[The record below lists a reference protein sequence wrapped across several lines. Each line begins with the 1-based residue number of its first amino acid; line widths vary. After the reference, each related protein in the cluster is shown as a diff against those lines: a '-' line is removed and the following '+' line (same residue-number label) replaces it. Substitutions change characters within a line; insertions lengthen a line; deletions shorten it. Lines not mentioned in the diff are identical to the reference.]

1 MYKFQTTFWSDFT
14 IADHFGVDAIRD
26 TYKRAFNEWK
36 TDTVYVTEL
45 TMVLNWKIFEWW
57 EKGDNE
63 YAEVYDTLWRQTD
76 EYCMKHLKGK
86 DLDYYLKVTDWKRGD
101 QISPLIISFSYT
113 VTYWNRMWYLHL
125 F

>member
-86 DLDYYLKVTDWKRGD
+86 DLDYYLKVTD
-101 QISPLIISFSYT
+101 
-113 VTYWNRMWYLHL
+113 
-125 F
+125 